1 MGAPSVL
8 RRMVVRPRS
17 RRRRR
22 FLQRG
27 LPSSAH
33 GDTGI
38 PGPFGNA
45 RVGGGCGPAPPGVR
59 RRGQRRPVRDL
70 RRVTLSAGLSRCGD
84 RTVRSSPAKR
94 SKGQNRCCAP
104 PVAGLCNSNPVCR
117 NKSCMCRAVAGLKTP
132 SDQDLQDC
140 SLFGNFTDTHTQ
152 TERKRE
158 REEES
163 YRGGINNSNYPAYI
177 YKSRSECV
185 FEPCNCPAK
194 PCNCPANPASPGQRV
209 FFEPVRSP
217 LGLRQSAAGK
227 NCHTSA
233 HRSIGDTRGSKTH
246 HPSLI
251 CNRVLLYHWWDGV
264 PATRG

>member
-177 YKSRSECV
+177 YIRAGQSV
-185 FEPCNCPAK
+185 FL
-194 PCNCPANPASPGQRV
+194 S
-209 FFEPVRSP
+209 
-217 LGLRQSAAGK
+217 
-227 NCHTSA
+227 
-233 HRSIGDTRGSKTH
+233 
-246 HPSLI
+246 
-251 CNRVLLYHWWDGV
+251 
-264 PATRG
+264 PATVLQSPATVLQILQVLVRGCFLNPSGRLLGFGSRRQAKTATPPLIDL